1 MTAPG
6 HGGADPAAVGAGVSG
21 GAGAGSGPPV
31 EATSPGLSGTPSS
44 PSPWVHVPLE
54 GTHVRLEPLTREHLP
69 GLVEVGADPD
79 LWRWTT
85 TRADTPEGMAR
96 YVEAALAEAESGRSF
111 PFATVERS
119 SGRVVGSTRFGT
131 MDRGNRRVEI
141 GWTWLAAPWQRTALN
156 TEAKLL
162 MLRHAFEVL
171 GCIRVELKTDVLNQ
185 RSRTAILRL
194 GAVEEGTLRHHV
206 IVEGGRIRDTV
217 YFSILAAEWPGVE
230 AALEARLRRA
240 PGGVGPVT
248 ELLLEAGGGN
258 REALDRLL
266 PLVYEGLLELA
277 RVRLASESPGHT
289 WATADLVHEAW
300 LRLVD
305 QSRVEWQNRA
315 HFNGVAAL
323 AMRRVLVDHARARTA
338 VRRGGGVAAASLDQV
353 IEEATGMPVDRFLDL
368 DRALDRLA
376 RENPRGADVVLH
388 RFFGGLNHE
397 EIARTLG
404 LSVITVRRAWD
415 AARAWLRA
423 ELDPA

>member
-1 MTAPG
+1 M
-6 HGGADPAAVGAGVSG
+6 
-21 GAGAGSGPPV
+21 
-31 EATSPGLSGTPSS
+31 TPSAA
-44 PSPWVHVPLE
+44 PWTHPLLE
-54 GTHVRLEPLTREHLP
+54 GHHVRLEPLTQQHLP
-69 GLVEVGADPD
+69 ALVEVGLDPE

-85 TRADTPEGMAR
+85 TRATTPEAMAG
-96 YVEAALAEAESGRSF
+96 YVDAALAEAAAGRAF

-119 SGRVVGSTRFGT
+119 SGQVVGSTRYGAI
-131 MDRGNRRVEI
+131 DRGNRRVEI
-141 GWTWLAAPWQRTALN
+141 GWTWLAAPWQRSALN

-162 MLRHAFEVL
+162 MLRHAFEVM
-171 GCIRVELKTDVLNQ
+171 GCIRVELKTDVLNE
-185 RSRTAILRL
+185 RSRTAIRRL
-194 GAVEEGTLRHHV
+194 GAVEEGILRHHIV
-206 IVEGGRIRDTV
+206 VEGGRIRDTV
-217 YFSILAAEWPGVE
+217 YYSILAGEWPGVRDG
-230 AALEARLRRA
+230 LESRLRRA
-240 PGGVGPVT
+240 LPGVGPVT

-266 PLVYEGLLELA
+266 PLVYEGLLDLA
-277 RVRLASESPGHT
+277 RVRLASESEGHT

-323 AMRRVLVDHARARTA
+323 AMRRVLVDHARERSAA
-338 VRRGGGVAAASLDQV
+338 RRGAGVVALPLDQV
-353 IEEATGMPVDRFLDL
+353 IEDSTGMSVDRFLDL

-376 RENPRGADVVLH
+376 TENPRGAEVVLH

-397 EIARTLG
+397 EVAETLG